1 MFHLAYLGL
10 MFGVQ
15 DTGDQTLAAEV
26 RPLYGLFNKT
36 LDDCVMKDI
45 ILLSHILSLLL

>member
-26 RPLYGLFNKT
+26 CPSVKLMTINN
-36 LDDCVMKDI
+36 DSVCV
-45 ILLSHILSLLL
+45 L